1 MKATFNVL
9 TNPWIPTL
17 DQDGITKELSLLE
30 TLERAHELQGIQA
43 ASPLVEYSVHRF
55 LILFL
60 MDMIRP
66 EDESAIEDLLEEG
79 QFDPDLLSDYIDQC
93 NREGVSFD
101 LFDEERPFLQTPYVK
116 AWDRE
121 AKPISTLDY
130 TVPNG
135 NNHIHFDHRRK
146 ESCYTPGKALRM
158 LLAAQ
163 LFCTTGAQGYPS
175 NVNGAPPWF
184 ALIQG
189 ENLFQTLVFGM
200 IGTDAIPVPFDTP
213 PVCWR
218 NKEAVPPKEAVGK
231 TSWLYGM
238 LFPARRIHLLADES
252 GETVSKV
259 YFTQGLN
266 YRETNT
272 WTDPHVT
279 YRITKNGRS
288 NWKPNDDETIWRNL
302 NNLVDGQNAPQI
314 LSQRKRLYVGSQEFH
329 VVLYGVQTE
338 LGQMVYLRQQRH
350 DLRLPVHLIGNE
362 DAVKFIS
369 RYIALAK
376 RLGKALFQSLNQE
389 EVAKEIRLEAQQQF
403 YGVCERKLW
412 SLLET
417 ISQEGCD
424 LNETYRQ
431 VVEELIQAAADHA
444 NQVLQNQTL
453 RGRAM
458 LALMKK
464 QQSILQKE
472 CGKIRKEVMQ

>member
-93 NREGVSFD
+93 NREGVTFD

-135 NNHIHFDHRRK
+135 NNHIHFDHRRR
-146 ESCYTPGKALRM
+146 EICYTPGKALRM
-158 LLAAQ
+158 LLTAQ
-163 LFCTTGAQGYPS
+163 LFCTAGAQGYPS

-200 IGTDAIPVPFDTP
+200 IGNDAISIPFDTP

-218 NKEAVPPKEAVGK
+218 SKEAVPSKEAVGR

-238 LFPARRIHLLADES
+238 LFPARRIHLLPDES
-252 GETVSKV
+252 SGMISQV
-259 YFTQGLN
+259 YCSQGLN
-266 YRETNT
+266 YINV

-288 NWKPNDDETIWRNL
+288 NWKPNDGETIWRNL
-302 NNLVDGQNAPQI
+302 NYLVDAQNAPQI
-314 LSQRKRLYVGSQEFH
+314 LAQRKRLDVDAQEIH
-329 VVLYGVQTE
+329 VVLYGVQTNKAS
-338 LGQMVYLRQQRH
+338 YLRQQRH

-362 DAVKFIS
+362 DAAKFIS
-369 RYIALAK
+369 RYIALAE
-376 RLGKALFQSLNQE
+376 RLGQALFQSLNQE
-389 EVAKEIRLEAQQQF
+389 EVSREIRLEAQQRF
-403 YGVCERKLW
+403 YGVCERILW

-464 QQSILQKE
+464 QQLILQKE